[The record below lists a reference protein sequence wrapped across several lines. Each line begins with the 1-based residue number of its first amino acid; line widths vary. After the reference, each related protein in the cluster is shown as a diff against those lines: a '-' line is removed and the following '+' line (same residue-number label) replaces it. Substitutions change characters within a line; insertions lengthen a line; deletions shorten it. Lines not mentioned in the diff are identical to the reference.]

1 MSDHLTAGESSGIR
15 SRIRYEHN
23 EHTSISWLW
32 ISLFL
37 DPQADERAHV
47 HHEVR
52 RKWALALDYA
62 ELLDLN
68 RRFLCRKLKATAY
81 QNGGIYAETDA
92 LVPSLLRLHDFGILT
107 TMSSRMY
114 ISRSFYPISDQCL
127 HSWKCCK
134 SYDSGRSFQ
143 NVSHNSFSH
152 P

>member
-1 MSDHLTAGESSGIR
+1 MSDHPTAGESQESAV
-15 SRIRYEHN
+15 EFDMN
-23 EHTSISWLW
+23 TMNTLD
-32 ISLFL
+32 LMALDLLVL

-52 RKWALALDYA
+52 RKWALAPDYA

-107 TMSSRMY
+107 T
-114 ISRSFYPISDQCL
+114 
-127 HSWKCCK
+127 
-134 SYDSGRSFQ
+134 
-143 NVSHNSFSH
+143 VSQPYVHLTVFLFH
-152 P
+152 FGPLFAFLEML